1 MSLVELRVTN
11 LGIISELQ
19 LVLGD
24 GFTTITGETGAGKTL
39 LVEAVALLL
48 GARADA
54 TLVRAGADE
63 ARVEARFV
71 DGDSDEGAGV
81 DASNEFV
88 LARVVAAGGRSRAY
102 IDGNLATVGELAAR
116 GRTLVDLH
124 GQWEQ
129 QSLLAPAEQ
138 RHLLDAFA
146 GTAAEKPR
154 AALRSAL
161 GDVSAIDARLA
172 SLGGDTRSRAREI
185 DLLRFQITDIDETG
199 ITADEEAELDA
210 KITLLGD
217 ADELRRVLADAHA
230 ALEGAASDATG
241 QAVAA
246 LETFPTPLADV
257 VARGRGVQAELSEL
271 VHDLRLRHDS
281 IQADPEQL
289 AEAVARRQR
298 LRELRRKYGET
309 LADVLAYADE
319 SRARLEELVG
329 HDELVGELEQ
339 QRADARAGADKAARK
354 LRAARTAAAP
364 GLAAAVTEHLHELAL
379 GAATFDIVLDDA
391 PLSEDGIDAVTFV
404 LAPNPGEPPR
414 PLAKAA
420 SGGELSRT
428 MLAIRVVLSQAPPTL
443 VFDEVD
449 AGLGGE
455 AGVAVGR
462 ALATLGQSH
471 QVLCVTHLAQ
481 VAATAD
487 AQLHVSKHEVQG
499 RTEAQVELLLDD
511 ARVHEVARMLGGAG
525 SSASAQAH
533 ARELLSGDGP
543 PRDGTK
549 RRRPRGTVARA
560 TRDGS

>member
-54 TLVRAGADE
+54 TLVRSGADE
-63 ARVEARFV
+63 ARVEARFA
-71 DGDSDEGAGV
+71 DGDDEL
-81 DASNEFV
+81 V

-102 IDGNLATVGELAAR
+102 VDGSLATVGELAAR

-146 GTAAEKPR
+146 GTAAEKRR
-154 AALRSAL
+154 ASLRSAL
-161 GDVSAIDARLA
+161 SDVAAIDTRLA

-185 DLLRFQITDIDETG
+185 DLLRFQIADIDEAAV
-199 ITADEEAELDA
+199 TADEEAQLDA
-210 KITLLGD
+210 TITLLGD
-217 ADELRRVLADAHA
+217 ADGLRRVLAEAHA
-230 ALEGAASDATG
+230 ALEGRGGDATG
-241 QAVAA
+241 EAVAA
-246 LETFPTPLADV
+246 LEAFPAPLGDLV
-257 VARGRGVQAELSEL
+257 ERGRAVQADLSEL

-289 AEAVARRQR
+289 AEAVGRRQR

-309 LADVLAYADE
+309 ITDVLAYVEE

-329 HDELVGELEQ
+329 HDQLVAELEH
-339 QRADARAGADKAARK
+339 QRADALAAADRAART
-354 LRAARTAAAP
+354 LRTARTAAAP
-364 GLAAAVTEHLHELAL
+364 RLAAAVTDHLHELAL

-404 LAPNPGEPPR
+404 LAANPGEPPR

-462 ALATLGQSH
+462 ALATLGQTH

-481 VAATAD
+481 VAAAAD
-487 AQLHVSKHEVQG
+487 AQLHVAKHEVRG
-499 RTEAQVELLLDD
+499 RTEAQVDLLLDD
-511 ARVHEVARMLGGAG
+511 ARVREVARMLGGAG

-533 ARELLSGDGP
+533 ARELLAGTGRNHDGA
-543 PRDGTK
+543 K
-549 RRRPRGTVARA
+549 QRRPRGTVARA